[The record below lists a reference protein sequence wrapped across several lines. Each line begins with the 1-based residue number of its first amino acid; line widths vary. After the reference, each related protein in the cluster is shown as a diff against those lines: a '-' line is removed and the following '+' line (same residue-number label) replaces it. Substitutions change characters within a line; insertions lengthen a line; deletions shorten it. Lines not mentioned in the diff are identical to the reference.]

1 MKVPNTIVEVT
12 MLSMVYSYFFICV
25 HTCLRLKVNL
35 ELQVDV
41 FKIIPFYMH

>member
-12 MLSMVYSYFFICV
+12 MLSIFIFLICV

-35 ELQVDV
+35 KLEVDV